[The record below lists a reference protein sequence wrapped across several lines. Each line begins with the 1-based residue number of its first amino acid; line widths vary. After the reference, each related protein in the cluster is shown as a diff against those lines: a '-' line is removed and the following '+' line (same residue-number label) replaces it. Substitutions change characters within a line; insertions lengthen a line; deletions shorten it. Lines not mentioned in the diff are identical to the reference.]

1 MKILI
6 TGGTGFIGSS
16 LVEELSLSGYE
27 LIVLS
32 RDKHENKNGISF
44 IQWESESLK
53 EAVSKADIVINLAG
67 EPIAN
72 KRWTG
77 EQKKL
82 IYDSRVAATRLLV
95 RAINSSANKP
105 KKLISASAIG
115 FYGNRYDEIVTESS
129 SCGVGFLADT
139 CKDWE
144 EEANK
149 AETNV
154 LILRTG
160 LVLGSGGALKKML
173 MPFKMFIGGP
183 LGPGSQYMSWIHL
196 HDMIQLIKFLVENK
210 DVTGIINA
218 TSPNPV
224 TNKEFSNVLGSI
236 LTRPSFMTA
245 PAFALKLL
253 LGEMAS
259 LLLEGQK
266 VLPERALQYGYKFK
280 YSELEGALRSLFA

>member
-16 LVEELSLSGYE
+16 LVKELSLSGYE

-44 IQWESESLK
+44 IQWESESLR
-53 EAVSKADIVINLAG
+53 EAISKADIVINLAG
-67 EPIAN
+67 EPLAN
-72 KRWTG
+72 KRWTS

-82 IYDSRVAATRLLV
+82 IYDSRIAATRLLV
-95 RAINSSANKP
+95 RAINSSTNKP

-115 FYGNRYDEIVTESS
+115 FYGNRYDEIVTENS
-129 SCGVGFLADT
+129 SCGVGFLSDT
-139 CKDWE
+139 CKNWE

-160 LVLGSGGALKKML
+160 LVLGDGGALKKML
-173 MPFKMFIGGP
+173 MPFKMFVGGP
-183 LGPGSQYMSWIHL
+183 LGPGSQYMSWIHI
-196 HDMIQLIKFLVENK
+196 HDMIQLIKFLVEKN
-210 DVTGIINA
+210 VTGIINV

-224 TNKEFSNVLGSI
+224 TNKEFSNVFGDVLS
-236 LTRPSFMTA
+236 RPSFMPA

-259 LLLEGQK
+259 LLLEGQR

-280 YSELEGALRSLFA
+280 YPELEGALRSLLV